1 MSGETILWIVFGVLI
16 PVMLALD
23 LGVFH
28 RKDHVIKVKEAL
40 FWSAI
45 WISLAFSFALGV
57 YLLVGSEKALN
68 FVTAYLV
75 EESLSVDNL
84 FVFLLIFSY
93 FCVPAAYQ
101 HRVLFW
107 GIMGAIVMR
116 AIFIVTGLTLLENLH
131 WIIYVFGAFLVYTAA
146 RLAFKKEEEIKPEK
160 NPILRLFR
168 RFVPMTKRY
177 HGNHFLIKGRGR
189 RLATPLLL
197 TLVVI
202 ETTDII
208 FAVDS
213 VPAVLSITQDPF
225 IVYTSN
231 IFAVMGLRS
240 LYFALSGVI
249 QQFYYL
255 SYGLAAILAFLGLK
269 MIVPDIINAINPAL
283 NFEVPVEVSL
293 GVVVGILVISALFSL
308 FRRKTISETWEKR
321 QE

>member
-1 MSGETILWIVFGVLI
+1 MSGESILWIVFGIFI

-28 RKDHVIKVKEAL
+28 RRDHVIKVKEAL
-40 FWSAI
+40 IWSAI
-45 WISLAFSFALGV
+45 WISLALLFNLGI
-57 YLLVGSEKALN
+57 YFIVGHEKALN
-68 FVTAYLV
+68 FLTSYLV

-93 FCVPAAYQ
+93 FSVPAAYQ

-116 AIFIVTGLTLLENLH
+116 GIFIATGLTLLANLH
-131 WIIYVFGAFLVYTAA
+131 WVIYIFGAFLIYTAG
-146 RLAFKKEEEIKPEK
+146 RLAFNKEEEIRPER
-160 NPILRLFR
+160 NPVLRLFR
-168 RFVPMTKRY
+168 KLVPLTKKY
-177 HGNHFLIKGRGR
+177 HGNHFLVKGRRR
-189 RLATPLLL
+189 RLATPLLMV
-197 TLVVI
+197 LVVI

-240 LYFALSGVI
+240 LYFALAGVI
-249 QQFYYL
+249 QRFYYL
-255 SYGLAAILAFLGLK
+255 NYGLAAILAFLGLK
-269 MIVPDIINAINPAL
+269 MVFSELI
-283 NFEVPVEVSL
+283 EVPVVVSL
-293 GVVVGILVISALFSL
+293 GVVLGILVISALFSM
-308 FRRKTISETWEKR
+308 FRLGRKTETWDKR
-321 QE
+321 EE

>member
-1 MSGETILWIVFGVLI
+1 MSGESILWIVFGIFI

-28 RKDHVIKVKEAL
+28 RRDHVIKVKEAL
-40 FWSAI
+40 VWSGI
-45 WISLAFSFALGV
+45 WITLALLFALGI
-57 YLLVGSEKALN
+57 YLLVGHEKALN
-68 FVTAYLV
+68 YITGYLV

-116 AIFIVTGLTLLENLH
+116 AVFIVTGLTLLENLH
-131 WIIYVFGAFLVYTAA
+131 WIIYVFGAFLVYTAV
-146 RLAFKKEEEIKPEK
+146 RLAFNKEEEIKPEK
-160 NPILRLFR
+160 NPVLRLFR

-177 HGNHFLIKGRGR
+177 HGNQFFVKARGR

-202 ETTDII
+202 ETTDVI

-213 VPAVLSITQDPF
+213 VPAVLSITRDPF

-249 QQFYYL
+249 QKFYYL
-255 SYGLAAILAFLGLK
+255 NYGLAAILAFLGLK
-269 MIVPDIINAINPAL
+269 MIIPDIVNKVNPGL

-293 GVVVGILVISALFSL
+293 GVVIGILVISALFSL
-308 FRRKTISETWEKR
+308 LRRKTMSETWEKP
-321 QE
+321 EE

>member
-1 MSGETILWIVFGVLI
+1 MSGESILWIVFGVLI

-28 RKDHVIKVKEAL
+28 RRDHAIKVKEAL
-40 FWSAI
+40 VWSGI
-45 WISLAFSFALGV
+45 WITLALLFGLGV
-57 YLLVGSEKALN
+57 YLLVGHEKALN
-68 FVTAYLV
+68 FITAYLV

-107 GIMGAIVMR
+107 GIIGAIVMR

-131 WIIYVFGAFLVYTAA
+131 WIIYIFGAFLVYTAV
-146 RLAFKKEEEIKPEK
+146 RLAFNKEEEIKPEK
-160 NPILRLFR
+160 NPVLRLFR
-168 RFVPMTKRY
+168 RFVPLTKRY
-177 HGNHFLIKGRGR
+177 HGHQFLVKARGR

-213 VPAVLSITQDPF
+213 VPAVLSITRDPF

-249 QQFYYL
+249 QKFYYL
-255 SYGLAAILAFLGLK
+255 NYGLAAILAFLGLK
-269 MIVPDIINAINPAL
+269 MIIPDIINKVNPGL
-283 NFEVPVEVSL
+283 NFEVPVEISL
-293 GVVVGILVISALFSL
+293 GVVIGILVISALFSL
-308 FRRKTISETWEKR
+308 LRRKTISETWEKP
-321 QE
+321 EV

>member
-1 MSGETILWIVFGVLI
+1 MPGETILWIVFGILI

-28 RKDHVIKVKEAL
+28 RKDHKIEIKEAL
-40 FWSAI
+40 IWSAV
-45 WISLAFSFALGV
+45 WISLALLFTLGV
-57 YLLVGSEKALN
+57 YLLVGHEKALN
-68 FVTAYLV
+68 FLTGYLV

-84 FVFLLIFSY
+84 FVFLLIFTY
-93 FCVPAAYQ
+93 FRVPAAYQ

-107 GIMGAIVMR
+107 GILGAVVMR
-116 AIFIVTGLTLLENLH
+116 GIFIVTGLTLLTHLH
-131 WIIYVFGAFLVYTAA
+131 WIIYIFGAFLIYTAA
-146 RLAFKKEEEIKPEK
+146 RLAFKKEEEIRPER

-168 RFVPMTKRY
+168 RFIPATKRY
-177 HGNHFLIKGRGR
+177 HGKHFLVKGRGR

-197 TLVVI
+197 VLVVI

-249 QQFYYL
+249 QRFYYL
-255 SYGLAAILAFLGLK
+255 NYGLAAILGFLGLK
-269 MIVPDIINAINPAL
+269 MIISEWVAL
-283 NFEVPVEVSL
+283 PVTISL
-293 GVVVGILVISALFSL
+293 GVVLGILLIAALASL
-308 FRRKTISETWEKR
+308 FRPGRASETWEQREKK
-321 QE
+321 

>member
-1 MSGETILWIVFGVLI
+1 MSGESILWIVFGIFI

-28 RKDHVIKVKEAL
+28 RKDHIIKVKEAL
-40 FWSAI
+40 IWSAI
-45 WISLAFSFALGV
+45 WISLALLFNLGV
-57 YLLVGSEKALN
+57 YFVVGHEKALN
-68 FVTAYLV
+68 FLTGYLI

-116 AIFIVTGLTLLENLH
+116 GLFIATGLTLLANLH
-131 WIIYVFGAFLVYTAA
+131 WIIYIFGAFLIYTAA
-146 RLAFKKEEEIKPEK
+146 RLAFKKEEQIKPER
-160 NPILRLFR
+160 NPIFRLFR
-168 RFVPMTKRY
+168 KFVPMTKKY
-177 HGNHFLIKGRGR
+177 HGNHFLMKGRGR
-189 RLATPLLL
+189 RLATPLLMV
-197 TLVVI
+197 LVVI

-213 VPAVLSITQDPF
+213 VPAVLAITQDPF

-249 QQFYYL
+249 EKFYYL
-255 SYGLAAILAFLGLK
+255 NYGLAAILAFLGLK
-269 MIVPDIINAINPAL
+269 MVFSEL
-283 NFEVPVEVSL
+283 YEVPVVISL
-293 GVVVGILVISALFSL
+293 GVVLGILVISALASL
-308 FRRKTISETWEKR
+308 FRPGRNSDTWDKR
-321 QE
+321 EE

>member
-1 MSGETILWIVFGVLI
+1 MSGEAILWIVFGVLI

-23 LGVFH
+23 MGVFH

-40 FWSAI
+40 FWSGI
-45 WISLAFSFALGV
+45 WIALALLFALGV
-57 YLLVGSEKALN
+57 FLLVGHEKALN
-68 FVTAYLV
+68 FITGYLV

-93 FCVPAAYQ
+93 FSVPAAYQ

-131 WIIYVFGAFLVYTAA
+131 WIIYIFGAFLIYTAA
-146 RLAFKKEEEIKPEK
+146 RLAFKKEEEIRPER

-168 RFVPMTKRY
+168 RFVPLTKRY
-177 HGNHFLIKGRGR
+177 HGNKFLAKGRGR
-189 RLATPLLL
+189 RLATPLLMV
-197 TLVVI
+197 LVVI

-249 QQFYYL
+249 QKFYYL
-255 SYGLAAILAFLGLK
+255 SYGLAAILGFLGLK
-269 MIVPDIINAINPAL
+269 MIIPDIINKINPDL

-293 GVVVGILVISALFSL
+293 GVVVGILFIAALSSL
-308 FRRKTISETWEKR
+308 IRRKMHPEEASWE
-321 QE
+321 E

>member
-16 PVMLALD
+16 PVMLVLD
-23 LGVFH
+23 LVVFH

-45 WISLAFSFALGV
+45 WISLALLFALGV

-68 FVTAYLV
+68 FVTGYLI

-116 AIFIVTGLTLLENLH
+116 AIFIVTGLTLLENLY
-131 WIIYVFGAFLVYTAA
+131 WIIYIFGAFLVYTAA
-146 RLAFKKEEEIKPEK
+146 RLAFKKEAEIKPEK

-177 HGNHFLIKGRGR
+177 HGNHFLVKGRGR

-213 VPAVLSITQDPF
+213 VPAVLSITRDPF

-249 QQFYYL
+249 QKFYYL
-255 SYGLAAILAFLGLK
+255 NYGLAAILAFLGLK
-269 MIVPDIINAINPAL
+269 MIVPDIINAISPDL

-293 GVVVGILVISALFSL
+293 GVVVGILVLAALFSL
-308 FRRKTISETWEKR
+308 FRRKTVSETREKR
-321 QE
+321 EE

>member
-23 LGVFH
+23 LGIFH

-45 WISLAFSFALGV
+45 WISLALLFALGV
-57 YLLVGSEKALN
+57 YLLVGHEKALN
-68 FVTAYLV
+68 FLTGYLV

-107 GIMGAIVMR
+107 GIIGAIVMR

-131 WIIYVFGAFLVYTAA
+131 WVIYIFGAFLVYTAA
-146 RLAFKKEEEIKPEK
+146 RLAFQKEEEIKPEK
-160 NPILRLFR
+160 NPVLRLFR
-168 RFVPMTKRY
+168 RFVPLTKRY
-177 HGNHFLIKGRGR
+177 HGKKFLARGRGR
-189 RLATPLLL
+189 WLATPLLM

-240 LYFALSGVI
+240 LYFALSGAI
-249 QQFYYL
+249 QKFYYL
-255 SYGLAAILAFLGLK
+255 NYGLAAILAFLGLK
-269 MIVPDIINAINPAL
+269 MIIPDIINAVNPAL
-283 NFEVPVEVSL
+283 HFEVPVEVSL
-293 GVVVGILVISALFSL
+293 GVVVGILVIAALASL

-321 QE
+321 EE

>member
-1 MSGETILWIVFGVLI
+1 MSGETILWIVFGVFI

-28 RKDHVIKVKEAL
+28 RRDHVIKVKEAL
-40 FWSAI
+40 IWSAI
-45 WISLAFSFALGV
+45 WISLALLFNLGI
-57 YLLVGSEKALN
+57 YLLVGHEKALN
-68 FVTAYLV
+68 FLTGYLV

-93 FCVPAAYQ
+93 FCVPSAYQ

-131 WIIYVFGAFLVYTAA
+131 WIIYIFGAFLVFTAF
-146 RLAFKKEEEIKPEK
+146 RLAFNKEEEIKPEK
-160 NPILRLFR
+160 NPVLRLFR

-177 HGNHFLIKGRGR
+177 HGHKFLVKARGR

-249 QQFYYL
+249 QKFYYL
-255 SYGLAAILAFLGLK
+255 NYGLAGILAFLGLK
-269 MIVPDIINAINPAL
+269 MIVPDIINTINPAL
-283 NFEVPVEVSL
+283 NFEVPVEASL
-293 GVVVGILVISALFSL
+293 GVVVGILVIAALVSL
-308 FRRKTISETWEKR
+308 LRRKTISETWEKR
-321 QE
+321 EK

>member
-1 MSGETILWIVFGVLI
+1 MSGESILWIVFGIFI

-28 RKDHVIKVKEAL
+28 RRDHVIKVKEAL
-40 FWSAI
+40 VWSGI
-45 WISLAFSFALGV
+45 WITLALLFALGI
-57 YLLVGSEKALN
+57 YLLVGHEKALN
-68 FVTAYLV
+68 YITGYLV

-116 AIFIVTGLTLLENLH
+116 AVFIVTGLTLLENLH
-131 WIIYVFGAFLVYTAA
+131 WIIYVFGAFLVYTAV
-146 RLAFKKEEEIKPEK
+146 RLAFNKEEEIKPEK
-160 NPILRLFR
+160 NPVLRLFR

-177 HGNHFLIKGRGR
+177 HGNQFFVKARGR

-202 ETTDII
+202 ETTDVI

-213 VPAVLSITQDPF
+213 VPAVLSITRDPF

-249 QQFYYL
+249 QKFYYL
-255 SYGLAAILAFLGLK
+255 NYGLAAILAFLGLK
-269 MIVPDIINAINPAL
+269 MIIPDIINKVNPDL

-293 GVVVGILVISALFSL
+293 GVVLGILVISALFSL
-308 FRRKTISETWEKR
+308 LRRKTMSETWEKR
-321 QE
+321 EE

>member
-40 FWSAI
+40 VWSAI
-45 WISLAFSFALGV
+45 WISLALSFALGV

-75 EESLSVDNL
+75 EESLSIDNL

-131 WIIYVFGAFLVYTAA
+131 WIIYIFGAFLIYTAA
-146 RLAFKKEEEIKPEK
+146 RLAFKQEEEIKPEK

-177 HGNHFLIKGRGR
+177 HGNHFLIKGRGK

-202 ETTDII
+202 ETTDLI

-249 QQFYYL
+249 QKFYYL
-255 SYGLAAILAFLGLK
+255 SYGLSAILAFLGLK
-269 MIVPDIINAINPAL
+269 MIVPDIVNAINPEL
-283 NFEVPVEVSL
+283 HFEVSVEVSL
-293 GVVVGILVISALFSL
+293 GVVVGILVLSALFSM
-308 FRRKTISETWEKR
+308 FRRKTMFETWEKR
-321 QE
+321 E

>member
-1 MSGETILWIVFGVLI
+1 MSGETILWIVFGVLM
-16 PVMLALD
+16 PVMLVLD

-40 FWSAI
+40 IWSAI
-45 WISLAFSFALGV
+45 WVSLAMLFALGV

-68 FVTAYLV
+68 FVTGYLI

-131 WIIYVFGAFLVYTAA
+131 WIIYIFGAFLVYTAA
-146 RLAFKKEEEIKPEK
+146 RLAFKREEEIKPEK

-177 HGNHFLIKGRGR
+177 HGNHFLVKARGR

-213 VPAVLSITQDPF
+213 VPAVLSITRDPF

-249 QQFYYL
+249 QRFYYL
-255 SYGLAAILAFLGLK
+255 NYGLAAILAFLGLK
-269 MIVPDIINAINPAL
+269 MIIPDIINTINPEL
-283 NFEVPVEVSL
+283 HFEVPVEVSL

-321 QE
+321 EE